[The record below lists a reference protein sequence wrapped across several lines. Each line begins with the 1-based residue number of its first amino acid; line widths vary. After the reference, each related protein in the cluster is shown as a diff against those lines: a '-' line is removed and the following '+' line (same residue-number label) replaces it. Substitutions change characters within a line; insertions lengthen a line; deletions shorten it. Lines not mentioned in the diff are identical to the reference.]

1 MASYGHR
8 SPSRGRL
15 ILGLLIA
22 AVSVVM
28 YLSKSSRNELTGEV
42 QQVSLTAKEEVALGL
57 QALPSL
63 TRQYGGASTSP
74 AARYVEEVG
83 RRVVSRSSAAKSGY
97 PFRFTLLADRRTI
110 NAFALPGGPVFIT
123 EALLLRLGDE
133 AQLAGVL
140 GHEVGHVVG
149 RHGAQQLAKAE
160 LAQGLV
166 LATGVASD
174 DANQARLA
182 AVVGQLVT
190 MKYGRDDELQSD
202 ELGVRF
208 MAEAGYDPAA
218 MLDVMKV
225 LQRAGGGRSVE
236 FFSTHPNPEN
246 RLERI
251 EALVRARAGGGERG
265 EEAWRA
271 RALGSREPPA
281 ALEGRAGAPR
291 EAPPAVEGAPPA
303 EAPAPGAPA
312 TAEARAALPPEA
324 RLTLELIDEGGPFP
338 FDRDGV
344 VFENREGR
352 LPAQPRGY
360 YREYTVKTP
369 GERTRG
375 ARRIIAG
382 QRGERYYTGDHYET
396 FTRVR

>member
-8 SPSRGRL
+8 APSRGRL

-22 AVSVVM
+22 AVSVVL

-42 QQVSLTAKEEVALGL
+42 QQVSLSAKEEVALGL

-83 RRVVSRSSAAKSGY
+83 RRVVSQSSAARSGY

-123 EALLLRLGDE
+123 EALLSRLGDE

-140 GHEVGHVVG
+140 GHEVGHVVA
-149 RHGAQQLAKAE
+149 RHGAQQLAKAK

-174 DANQARLA
+174 DANKARLA
-182 AVVGQLVT
+182 AAVGQLVT

-202 ELGVRF
+202 ALGVRF

-218 MLDVMKV
+218 MLEVMKV

-251 EALVRARAGGGERG
+251 EALVRERGGGGERG
-265 EEAWRA
+265 EDRWRT
-271 RALGSREPPA
+271 RVLGQAVPPTDDAPA
-281 ALEGRAGAPR
+281 AGDTTAPGPTEERPAERERATDDGQQVAGAS
-291 EAPPAVEGAPPA
+291 
-303 EAPAPGAPA
+303 
-312 TAEARAALPPEA
+312 LPPEA

-344 VFENREGR
+344 VFENREGL
-352 LPAQPRGY
+352 LPAKPRGY

-375 ARRIIAG
+375 ARRIVAG
-382 QRGERYYTGDHYET
+382 EKGERYYSGDHYRS

>member
-8 SPSRGRL
+8 APSRGRL

-22 AVSVVM
+22 AGSVVL

-42 QQVSLTAKEEVALGL
+42 QQVSLSAKEEVALGL

-83 RRVVSRSSAAKSGY
+83 RRVVAQSSAARSGY

-123 EALLLRLGDE
+123 EALLSRLGDE

-140 GHEVGHVVG
+140 GHEVGHVVA

-174 DANQARLA
+174 DANKARLA
-182 AVVGQLVT
+182 AAVGQLVT

-202 ELGVRF
+202 ALGVRF

-218 MLDVMKV
+218 MLEVMKV

-251 EALVRARAGGGERG
+251 EALVRERGSGGERA
-265 EEAWRA
+265 EDRWRA
-271 RALGSREPPA
+271 RVLGQA
-281 ALEGRAGAPR
+281 
-291 EAPPAVEGAPPA
+291 APPTDDAPTAGDTTAPGPTEERPA
-303 EAPAPGAPA
+303 ERAPA
-312 TAEARAALPPEA
+312 TDDGQQATGASLPPEA

-344 VFENREGR
+344 VFENREGL
-352 LPAQPRGY
+352 LPAKPRGY

-375 ARRIIAG
+375 ARRIVAG
-382 QRGERYYTGDHYET
+382 EKGERYYSGDHYRS